1 MESSKAVE
9 TVLFRGI
16 RPGENMGGGSQREP
30 VT

>member
-9 TVLFRGI
+9 TVLLRGI

-30 VT
+30 VN